1 MHLGACTIDLS
12 LPRGTRSLKEKR
24 GILKPLMAQVRKEF
38 NVSVAEVE
46 SADVWQ
52 SATIAVAIVAGPGA
66 NVHGMLEQV
75 VRWIERTQP
84 HLYVTD
90 FQIELL

>member
-1 MHLGACTIDLS
+1 MQLGACSIDLS
-12 LPRGTRSLKEKR
+12 LPREIRSLKEKR
-24 GILKPLMAQVRKEF
+24 GILKPLMSQIRKEF

-52 SATIAVAIVAGPGA
+52 SATIAVAIVTGPGG

-84 HLYVTD
+84 HVYVSNFD
-90 FQIELL
+90 IEVL